1 MILLNQLISAVLQIM
16 LFSAVPFIW
25 YVFTQ
30 KSVRGFFAWLGIKKA
45 TKTALEIHA
54 LHSDRILAVVVLPYL
69 WLHQSRNLNY
79 QGFTVDAFRAVWLE
93 CADCLRYM
101 DLGCD
106 TNLLVGGNSV
116 SRVPL

>member
-45 TKTALEIHA
+45 PQPPWKSMLCI
-54 LHSDRILAVVVLPYL
+54 LIGFLAVVVLPYL
-69 WLHQSRNLNY
+69 WLHQSGNLNY
-79 QGFTVDAFRAVWLE
+79 QGFTVDAFLQYGW
-93 CADCLRYM
+93 
-101 DLGCD
+101 
-106 TNLLVGGNSV
+106 SV
-116 SRVPL
+116 QTV